1 MDTKKYNKV
10 VRDKIPEIIEES
22 GKKFNLKQLDDE
34 SFLAELEKKLIEEVN
49 EYTESKD
56 VEELADLLEVI
67 YRISELRGVNSDE
80 LDKIRKEKAKERG
93 KFDSNL
99 FLIDAE
105 KKE

>member
-1 MDTKKYNKV
+1 MGTIKYNKAI
-10 VRDKIPEIIEES
+10 RDKIPEIIAES
-22 GKKFNLKQLDDE
+22 GKKYNLKQLDDE
-34 SFLAELEKKLIEEVN
+34 SFLAELEKKLTEEVN
-49 EYTESKD
+49 EYSESKD

-80 LDKIRKEKAKERG
+80 LDESRKNKAEKRG

-99 FLIDAE
+99 FLIDAG

>member
-34 SFLAELEKKLIEEVN
+34 SFLAEIEKKLSEEVN

-67 YRISELRGVNSDE
+67 YRISELKGVSSDE
-80 LDKIRKEKAKERG
+80 LDKIRKDKAEKHG
-93 KFDSNL
+93 KFASNL

-105 KKE
+105 K

>member
-22 GKKFNLKQLDDE
+22 GKKYSLKQLDDT
-34 SFLAELEKKLIEEVN
+34 SFLAELEKKLIEEIN
-49 EYTESKD
+49 EYSESKD

-80 LDKIRKEKAKERG
+80 LEKIRRDKAEKRG
-93 KFDSNL
+93 KFASNL
-99 FLIDAE
+99 FLIDSE
-105 KKE
+105 K

>member
-1 MDTKKYNKV
+1 MGTIKYNKAI
-10 VRDKIPEIIEES
+10 RDKSPEISAES
-22 GKKFNLKQLDDE
+22 GKKSNIKYLDDE
-34 SFLAELEKKLIEEVN
+34 SFLAELEKKLSEEVN

-80 LDKIRKEKAKERG
+80 LDEIRKDKAKKRG
-93 KFDSNL
+93 KFDDNL

-105 KKE
+105 KNA

>member
-1 MDTKKYNKV
+1 MKQDNKAI
-10 VRDKIPEIIEES
+10 RDKIPEIIKAS
-22 GKKFNLKQLDDE
+22 GNNCKIRKLSDNE
-34 SFLAELEKKLIEEVN
+34 FLIEMEKKLNEEVN

-67 YRISELRGVNSDE
+67 YRISELRGVSSDE
-80 LDKIRKEKAKERG
+80 LDEIRKEKAEKRG

-105 KKE
+105 KK

>member
-1 MDTKKYNKV
+1 MIKYNKAI
-10 VRDKIPEIIEES
+10 RDKIPEIIEES
-22 GKKFNLKQLDDE
+22 GKKYNLKQLDDT

-49 EYTESKD
+49 EYSESKD

-80 LDKIRKEKAKERG
+80 LDEMRKDKAKKRG
-93 KFDSNL
+93 KFESNL

-105 KKE
+105 K